1 MGLKYKEKQRVG
13 RKRFL
18 VSFSQSKFS
27 HFSNKKLMS
36 CWNNTL
42 LSAGIGWNFRSV
54 SLLLGHIQP
63 VAIENTACKAA
74 LCCEEI
80 ALLVAVGFLD
90 SPLLPLSIKSSSQT
104 PTNHCFIT
112 HCGSPAWRWFNMSR
126 CLLLPGQSEKD
137 RGVQSLSSIVHM
149 GAKVWWALPKHLVSR
164 GGGERERR
172 RG

>member
-1 MGLKYKEKQRVG
+1 MHIYMLSTSSSTTLINLQDSFCRRGLSFKRAPRMGLKYKEKRERG

-27 HFSNKKLMS
+27 HFSNKKLTS

-74 LCCEEI
+74 LCCKEI
-80 ALLVAVGFLD
+80 VLVVAVGFGLT
-90 SPLLPLSIKSSSQT
+90 PFYLYPSSLVYKHQQT
-104 PTNHCFIT
+104 IA
-112 HCGSPAWRWFNMSR
+112 S
-126 CLLLPGQSEKD
+126 CL
-137 RGVQSLSSIVHM
+137 IVAVLQWH
-149 GAKVWWALPKHLVSR
+149 
-164 GGGERERR
+164 
-172 RG
+172 